1 MIDSEQSQSSHY
13 MRRQRSDLSDN
24 FKISCS
30 PEAESYFRRKA
41 ESLYDK
47 ACRGELD
54 VEVRSDIIQEE
65 SEGLKVL
72 PIFSSERF
80 VEDEMEVT
88 DLTEAPSLEV
98 KPVPLIRKPFKRSSY
113 ESLYDAA
120 NLEKVSSSD
129 QKGSSGRV
137 DDIVLGDRFKGT
149 YEQPKAASSFEKL
162 YCEMSQ
168 SNLPADVTWP
178 NESQSILMEESM
190 LGDHS
195 SKSWDKRCS

>member
-1 MIDSEQSQSSHY
+1 M
-13 MRRQRSDLSDN
+13 
-24 FKISCS
+24 
-30 PEAESYFRRKA
+30 
-41 ESLYDK
+41 
-47 ACRGELD
+47 
-54 VEVRSDIIQEE
+54 
-65 SEGLKVL
+65 
-72 PIFSSERF
+72 
-80 VEDEMEVT
+80 
-88 DLTEAPSLEV
+88 
-98 KPVPLIRKPFKRSSY
+98 
-113 ESLYDAA
+113 
-120 NLEKVSSSD
+120 
-129 QKGSSGRV
+129 